1 MKLKNRMTFDEMAEH
16 MTENTVKVA
25 NRVTV
30 GKYAKKLGYSIY
42 RPMIEGRVMFYYV
55 NEKIEK

>member
-1 MKLKNRMTFDEMAEH
+1 MKLKKRMTFDEMAEH

-25 NRVTV
+25 NRITV
-30 GKYAKKLGYSIY
+30 GKYAKKLGYGIY

-55 NEKIEK
+55 NEEIGK